1 VTHDVGQSDV
11 DLAAPNA
18 FDDMQVGSTNA
29 GAADPHHHIR
39 RARNFRICYIFVF
52 DELFCRQ
59 LLIKCMEN
67 RGFHLFVSPLK
78 NFIRDDGVQ
87 AAFAKELS
95 KGHAKPITG

>member
-1 VTHDVGQSDV
+1 
-11 DLAAPNA
+11 
-18 FDDMQVGSTNA
+18 
-29 GAADPHHHIR
+29 
-39 RARNFRICYIFVF
+39 
-52 DELFCRQ
+52 
-59 LLIKCMEN
+59 MEN